1 MDLKNKK
8 ILIVGGAGFIGH
20 NLAIQLK
27 KCNADVSI
35 IDSLGIN
42 NLESLKN
49 NADNLPFPV
58 LSKNILDERLKLLSG
73 VKIYFEDARDYQ
85 KMSKLYAEIKPE
97 VIVHLAAVSHAGRS
111 NKNPHTTFDHSLRT
125 LENMLDAS
133 KKTIKHFI
141 YLSSSMVYG
150 NFKENE
156 VNEDTRCEPLGIYGA
171 LKYAGEKIIIA
182 YNQVFGIPYTI
193 IRPSALY
200 GERCISRR
208 VGQIFIES
216 ALHKKEIYIDG
227 DGEEKL
233 DFTYIKDLL
242 GGIIQVIVEPKSKN
256 QIFNLTFG
264 SAKPILEMINIL
276 KNYFPNVIVKH
287 KPRDSLTPIRGTL
300 SIKKAQKL
308 INYSPSWPLEKGY
321 PEYIKWYKS
330 IFS

>member
-27 KCNADVSI
+27 KYNADVSI

-73 VKIYFEDARDYQ
+73 VKTYFEDARDYQ

-156 VNEDTRCEPLGIYGA
+156 VNEDTSCEPLGIYGA

-216 ALHKKEIYIDG
+216 ALHKKEIYVDG

-242 GGIIQVIVEPKSKN
+242 SGIIQVIVEPKSKN
-256 QIFNLTFG
+256 QIFNLTYG
-264 SAKPILEMINIL
+264 SARPILEMINIL
-276 KNYFPNVIVKH
+276 KNYFPNVIIKH